1 MKYNLARLET
11 LAEGDKDFIV
21 RVLKVFITEVTADIQ
36 KMQDA
41 FESEDILDIS
51 ALAHKIKPN
60 LILLGLD
67 QATAISIRLEKNR
80 LKPLS
85 LSILK
90 SQLDQLQAS
99 VAEVVVLL
107 KKDFLL
113 V

>member
-1 MKYNLARLET
+1 
-11 LAEGDKDFIV
+11 
-21 RVLKVFITEVTADIQ
+21 
-36 KMQDA
+36 
-41 FESEDILDIS
+41 
-51 ALAHKIKPN
+51 
-60 LILLGLD
+60 LD

-80 LKPLS
+80 LRPLS
-85 LSILK
+85 LYILK

>member
-21 RVLKVFITEVTADIQ
+21 RVLNVFITEVTADIQ

-60 LILLGLD
+60 LILFGLD

-80 LKPLS
+80 FRPLS

-90 SQLDQLQAS
+90 SQLDELQTS